1 MAAEDLYLKLDSDTW
16 KEFDFDDTNG
26 ITGTVYTD
34 RAMSSAKNLTGF
46 TLTFKLYR
54 RWHRVSRVEQTATI
68 VVAASGTWKWL
79 PVEGDIPIN
88 GFYNAELEIA
98 DASGIKKST
107 KNDVEFFIKGGP

>member
-34 RAMSSAKNLTGF
+34 RVMSSAKNLTGF

-79 PVEGDIPIN
+79 PIEGDIPIN